1 MLWTFLC
8 NYYCQIKAVIIK
20 ALFQNYLVNGIH
32 FFIRL
37 LYLTLITTL
46 KCRDCHPPF
55 LSLIPLRLRGV
66 EYIAQNNK
74 GIQTQ
79 GCLIA
84 SKVRALWDGVSGP
97 LSRGPRT
104 RAFPGTLH
112 VCIWPL
118 GAQASQLSQTP
129 FRRFRILPTPALG
142 SLGKPGWL

>member
-8 NYYCQIKAVIIK
+8 NYYCQIKAGIIK

-79 GCLIA
+79 GCLWPCPGFLMFYSIT
-84 SKVRALWDGVSGP
+84 ALQCK
-97 LSRGPRT
+97 L
-104 RAFPGTLH
+104 A
-112 VCIWPL
+112 
-118 GAQASQLSQTP
+118 
-129 FRRFRILPTPALG
+129 
-142 SLGKPGWL
+142 GKIVKDLEGIKKKKKDY